1 MKPVLLITGASRGI
15 GAATAVLAAQQGWA
29 VAVNYA
35 DNSSAAHGVV
45 QKIQDAGGTA
55 IAVQADVGNEA
66 QILRMFDEVDN
77 KLGRISGLVNNAGVV
92 DVTAKVEAQSWSRW
106 ERMMRINVLG
116 SFTCAREAVKRM
128 STAHGGSGGSIVN
141 VSSAAARL
149 GAPGQYVDYA
159 ASKSAID
166 AFTIGLAKEVA
177 NEGIRVNAV
186 RPGLIDTDIHASGGL
201 PNRVRDLAHLVPMQ
215 RGGTSEEV
223 AQAIVFLLSNA
234 SSYTT
239 MSMMEISGG
248 R

>member
-1 MKPVLLITGASRGI
+1 
-15 GAATAVLAAQQGWA
+15 
-29 VAVNYA
+29 VNYA
-35 DNSSAAHGVV
+35 SNAAAADSVV
-45 QKIQDAGGTA
+45 QQIQNTGGTA
-55 IAVQADVGNEA
+55 LAVQADVGDEA
-66 QILRMFDEVDN
+66 QILRMFAEVDT

-92 DVTAKVEAQSWSRW
+92 DVTAKVQDQSWPRW
-106 ERMMRINVLG
+106 ERMMRVNVLG
-116 SFTCAREAVKRM
+116 SFACAREAVKRM

-149 GAPGQYVDYA
+149 GSPGQYVDYA
-159 ASKSAID
+159 AAKSAID

-223 AQAIVFLLSNA
+223 AQAIVWLLSDA
-234 SSYTT
+234 ASYTT
-239 MSMMEISGG
+239 MSLMDISGG